1 MRCVPLREV
10 LLILQAHLRAL
21 LHNQVY
27 FKLKW
32 SDCGFFLIEKKK
44 KNSCKFRP
52 KVVWISEDQEQIH
65 PCFLTPLGKFSS
77 NSPHISL
84 PEPWLGAG
92 WSKVQALLC
101 TCTGLVTVP
110 GYADALAQMDRWM
123 CLGMQQLHAGSSPQ
137 THILIFFEVRGIHLL
152 YSCFTHQIMKVILKY
167 FD

>member
-110 GYADALAQMDRWM
+110 WICWCFGPNGSLDVPWYATAACWFI
-123 CLGMQQLHAGSSPQ
+123 SPDS
-137 THILIFFEVRGIHLL
+137 HSHFFW
-152 YSCFTHQIMKVILKY
+152 S
-167 FD
+167 